1 LAASTVLNQLKK
13 SLKTMP
19 SRLSLNQPGT
29 RNPERT
35 QERIL
40 QAAFKE
46 FAAKGFAGARVDA
59 IAQGAAINKRML
71 YHYFG
76 DKEALFREVLRRKIE
91 QRQAWGVATPDDP
104 RESLPYWFDLACK
117 DKDWIRLLEWEALQF
132 GEGRLIDEERRL
144 EAARQAVQRILRR
157 QARGRLSADLDSR
170 NMLLAM
176 LALTWFPVAFPQ
188 LTRLITGVTASDPR
202 FIRSHHKFLRH
213 MATAFSNGDGS
224 KASNN
229 VSGKRQKMERAR
241 EKTASSPQ
249 PSPPEEE
256 REKISP
262 TRLTVN
268 GRSKNVCS

>member
-1 LAASTVLNQLKK
+1 LKK
-13 SLKTMP
+13 NLKTMA
-19 SRLSLNQPGT
+19 SRSPACPPGT

-59 IAQGAAINKRML
+59 IAQRAAINKRML

-132 GEGRLIDEERRL
+132 GEGRLIDEESRL
-144 EAARQAVQRILRR
+144 EAAGQAVERILRR
-157 QARGRLSADLDSR
+157 QAKGRLSADLDSR

-188 LTRLITGVTASDPR
+188 LTRLITGLTSSDSR
-202 FIRSHHKFLRH
+202 FIRSHQKFLRH
-213 MATAFSNGDGS
+213 IATAFES
-224 KASNN
+224 KGHGVQAVRNSD
-229 VSGKRQKMERAR
+229 
-241 EKTASSPQ
+241 
-249 PSPPEEE
+249 
-256 REKISP
+256 
-262 TRLTVN
+262 VN
-268 GRSKNVCS
+268 GQPKNLCS